1 MYSHS
6 TLPLHES
13 TPITAAVSAEVVD
26 LDFLNRSVDLL
37 DLDNQE
43 PENTHVQADPTHEN
57 ILLVSDTLEC
67 TEDATSNESFVRP
80 DSPIHDS
87 EEAPSVN
94 VQPSEPSGSEASSS
108 CFDNSS
114 ISQTRG
120 KGSTNKHVRLPLNTA
135 DRSQQSGPRLNQ
147 TLIKEIDLEKIVK
160 SQKGKI
166 QLVIRDNG
174 RLRALNIEGGGVSKK
189 GYIKWECCE
198 RSCPGKLKT
207 QILGN
212 YEDFIESY
220 KVGTRLRFKLKDDI
234 LLTTDDL
241 KKIERTPHTCTDKY
255 ENKCVLNRI
264 SQECEKIVASLP
276 EKPLKRPQVSAVK
289 EQAINTIY
297 AQLNEESLKRKPLNL
312 PPTTI
317 PRKVARLIREKYSS
331 CDAEINQSNKKL
343 YEFDESMYDGHFVL
357 DDVLAKNTENDTLLF
372 YSDYLLQ
379 FLTTN
384 DHMGISDG

>member
-6 TLPLHES
+6 TLPLLES
-13 TPITAAVSAEVVD
+13 TPITAAVSAEGGD

-43 PENTHVQADPTHEN
+43 PGSTQVQAEPTHEN
-57 ILLVSDTLEC
+57 ILLVTDTLEC
-67 TEDATSNESFVRP
+67 TEDVTSNGSFVQP
-80 DSPIHDS
+80 NSPIHDS

-94 VQPSEPSGSEASSS
+94 VQPSEASAASSS
-108 CFDNSS
+108 SFDNSS
-114 ISQTRG
+114 LSEKRG
-120 KGSTNKHVRLPLNTA
+120 KGTTNKQVRLPLSSA

-147 TLIKEIDLEKIVK
+147 SLINEIDLVKMAK
-160 SQKGKI
+160 SQKRKI
-166 QLVIRDNG
+166 QLVIREHG
-174 RLRALNIEGGGVSKK
+174 RRRALNIEGGGVSKK
-189 GYIKWECCE
+189 GYIKWECIE

-241 KKIERTPHTCTDKY
+241 KKIERTPHTCSDKY
-255 ENKCVLNRI
+255 ESKCVLNRI
-264 SQECEKIVASLP
+264 SQECEKIVRGLP
-276 EKPLKRPQVSAVK
+276 DKPLKRPQVSAVK

-297 AQLNEESLKRKPLNL
+297 AQLNEASLKRKPLKL

-331 CDAEINQSNKKL
+331 CDAEINQSNKKS

-372 YSDYLLQ
+372 YSKYLLQ
-379 FLTTN
+379 FLTTG